1 MNSKI
6 INAIWISLSMML
18 SVGFKTNSKQTDTSA
33 KIYLYQNYLIKT
45 HPDKGMQ
52 IFSVS
57 NPSLPTTVNTL
68 NVVGTHDVAIVN
80 NRMYADRWN
89 SLIVYDVS
97 NISQPKQIDSIPQIF
112 NSYRYD
118 IMPMAIDGNVDDD
131 NHWSCNGCYPT
142 QRHSDPVVAHTT
154 QSGQGGSLARF
165 MIVGDYLYCIDLSSL
180 VVFSI
185 ADSGN
190 PVYRNR
196 VTIGWDIE
204 TIFSKDSLLFIGGMN
219 GMYVYNISNPEKPVQ
234 LSQFRHARGCDP
246 VVVDDTVAYVT
257 IRNGNAC
264 GAGSNQLLVI
274 GVGDVKNPILLST
287 YQCSNPY
294 GLAIHNKYLYLC
306 DGTQGL
312 RIYNIK
318 NATTLE
324 QKTNMKE
331 IVPHDVIIHNGI
343 LYLIA
348 NNLVLLYSITD
359 PINPILL
366 STIQ

>member
-1 MNSKI
+1 M
-6 INAIWISLSMML
+6 LL
-18 SVGFKTNSKQTDTSA
+18 SVGFKTNSPHTTDTSA
-33 KIYLYQNYLIKT
+33 KIYLYQNCLIKT
-45 HPDKGMQ
+45 HPDKGIQ

-57 NPSLPTTVNTL
+57 NPSLPTAVNTM

-112 NSYRYD
+112 NSYRFD
-118 IMPMAIDGNVDDD
+118 IMPGLVDGVVDTD
-131 NHWSCNGCYPT
+131 NGWSCVDCIPAPRSSNRVTAPAV
-142 QRHSDPVVAHTT
+142 QP
-154 QSGQGGSLARF
+154 GQGGSLARF
-165 MIVGDYLYCIDLSSL
+165 MIVDDYLYCIDQSSL
-180 VVFSI
+180 VLFSI
-185 ADSGN
+185 ADSGK
-190 PVYRNR
+190 PIYRNR

-204 TIFSKDSLLFIGGMN
+204 TIFNKDSLLFIGGMN
-219 GMYVYNISNPEKPVQ
+219 GMYVYNISAPEKPVQ

-246 VVVDDTVAYVT
+246 VVVEDTVAYVT
-257 IRNGNAC
+257 IRDGSNC
-264 GAGSNQLLVI
+264 GAGTNQLLVI
-274 GVGDVKNPILLST
+274 GVGNVKNPVLLST

-294 GLAIHNKYLYLC
+294 GLAVYNKYIYLC
-306 DGTQGL
+306 DGSQGL
-312 RIYNIK
+312 RIYNVK

-331 IVPHDVIIHNGI
+331 IVPHDAIVHNGI

-348 NNLVLLYSITD
+348 NNQVLLYSIID
-359 PINPILL
+359 PVNPIIL

>member
-1 MNSKI
+1 MKAKI
-6 INAIWISLSMML
+6 INAIWITLAMML
-18 SVGFKTNSKQTDTSA
+18 SVGFKTNSKHSDTSA

-57 NPSLPTTVNTL
+57 NPSLPTTVNTM

-97 NISQPKQIDSIPQIF
+97 NISEPKQIDSIPQIF

-118 IMPMAIDGNVDDD
+118 IMPMAIDGKVDDD

-142 QRHSDPVVAHTT
+142 QRHSDPIVAHTT

-185 ADSGN
+185 ADSGK

-204 TIFSKDSLLFIGGMN
+204 TIFNKDSLLFIGGMN
-219 GMYVYNISNPEKPVQ
+219 GMYVYNISDPEKPVH

-246 VVVDDTVAYVT
+246 VVVDDTIAYVT
-257 IRNGNAC
+257 IRDGSTC
-264 GAGSNQLLVI
+264 GAGTNQLLVI
-274 GVGDVKNPILLST
+274 GVGNVKNPVLLST

-294 GLAIHNKYLYLC
+294 GLAVYNKHIYLC
-306 DGTQGL
+306 DGSQGL
-312 RIYNIK
+312 RIYNVK

-324 QKTNMKE
+324 LKTNMKE
-331 IVPHDVIIHNGI
+331 IVPHDVIIHNEI

-348 NNLVLLYSITD
+348 NNQVLLYSLTD
-359 PINPILL
+359 LINPILL
-366 STIQ
+366 STIL